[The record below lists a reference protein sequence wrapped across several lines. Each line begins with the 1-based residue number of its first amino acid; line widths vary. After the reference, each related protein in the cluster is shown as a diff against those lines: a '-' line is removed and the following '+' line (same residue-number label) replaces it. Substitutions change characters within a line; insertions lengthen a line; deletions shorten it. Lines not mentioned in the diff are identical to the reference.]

1 MTPVDT
7 ILSAARQCYLEVG
20 ISKTGMAEVA
30 RAAGVARSTL
40 YRYFPSRDDVLVATI
55 KQEMDALNTSIQKRL
70 TVFTEP
76 ADVVVEGLILA
87 IREIPRRPLLRA
99 VFVSDEDAKA
109 RRTVWGS
116 EIIVSFGEQLM
127 ETVIQPALEAKLLQD
142 QVQPEIMVEWV
153 YRVLLSFLTLP
164 SNWIEDEQQLRLTL
178 HALLVPVL
186 LRQPF
191 QSPGQ
196 IA

>member
-1 MTPVDT
+1 MSPIDT

-55 KQEMDALNTSIQKRL
+55 KREMDALNITIQERL
-70 TVFTEP
+70 TGFTDP

-87 IREIPRRPLLRA
+87 IGEIPQRPLLRA

-127 ETVIQPALEAKLLQD
+127 ESVIQPALEAGLLQD

-186 LRQPF
+186 LR
-191 QSPGQ
+191 
-196 IA
+196 